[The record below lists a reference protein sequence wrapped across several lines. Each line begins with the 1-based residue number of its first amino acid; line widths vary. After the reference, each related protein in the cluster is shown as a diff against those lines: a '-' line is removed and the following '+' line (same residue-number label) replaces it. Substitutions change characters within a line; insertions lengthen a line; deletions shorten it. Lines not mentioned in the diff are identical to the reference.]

1 MQLHL
6 SLPRCLIYTILLLLY
21 LASSISL
28 IISRTTW
35 HFFFFLNDRAPPE
48 ISTLPL
54 HAALP
59 ILLAVVL
66 AGKGVAGLQEAGR
79 LSASPI
85 HWPRIEVLGIYP
97 SAETAIAQAV
107 VLAVA
112 LAGFAM
118 NAVKARN
125 PRPA

>member
-1 MQLHL
+1 M
-6 SLPRCLIYTILLLLY
+6 
-21 LASSISL
+21 
-28 IISRTTW
+28 
-35 HFFFFLNDRAPPE
+35 
-48 ISTLPL
+48 
-54 HAALP
+54 
-59 ILLAVVL
+59 
-66 AGKGVAGLQEAGR
+66 
-79 LSASPI
+79 SASPI

>member
-1 MQLHL
+1 MGGVAVLAVL
-6 SLPRCLIYTILLLLY
+6 AWFMLRTSARMPIGKFFSL
-21 LASSISL
+21 SSIL
-28 IISRTTW
+28 V
-35 HFFFFLNDRAPPE
+35 AV
-48 ISTLPL
+48 
-54 HAALP
+54 
-59 ILLAVVL
+59 LAVVL